1 MKFILSGQK
10 MLQIL
15 FVWPSNISYCYEC
28 IEKEF
33 AMRKNCE
40 VELRRAYLLWNMQV
54 DIF

>member
-1 MKFILSGQK
+1 